1 VLDALCRVI
10 HSIARSAAGCE
21 SGTAAGTRPVVVDLT
36 PASQQM
42 NFYVLIGHGGKASV
56 LSVTLDKATQ
66 DDLTAMFKRLADP
79 IVDGDHVAF
88 DPGYRA
94 DEGKI
99 VTISSYA
106 LPAVLSVLETATVA
120 ANLPAVAEADIIDGA
135 VRGVIGVE

>member
-1 VLDALCRVI
+1 
-10 HSIARSAAGCE
+10 
-21 SGTAAGTRPVVVDLT
+21 
-36 PASQQM
+36 M
-42 NFYVLIGHGGKASV
+42 